1 MKCTSGHENPDG
13 SKFCA
18 VCGLALAA
26 GPSAQL
32 YPPAGTATNAPQP
45 YYGASP
51 TAGLPFVAVS
61 QTRNGFGVTAMV
73 LGIVGLVSCYFGLIL
88 GPLAIIFGALGL
100 KRCNSG
106 EATNRAMALSGVIL
120 GGIATIL
127 YLLIIAAATASS
139 GSGY

>member
-1 MKCTSGHENPDG
+1 MASASRSRSLDPRRGPGRSGALGTAVGRGGASACRDRHPG
-13 SKFCA
+13 S
-18 VCGLALAA
+18 VRRR
-26 GPSAQL
+26 AQL
-32 YPPAGTATNAPQP
+32 
-45 YYGASP
+45 
-51 TAGLPFVAVS
+51 AVL
-61 QTRNGFGVTAMV
+61 
-73 LGIVGLVSCYFGLIL
+73 LGPVSLFLAVFFL

-127 YLLIIAAATASS
+127 YLLIIAAAIASS